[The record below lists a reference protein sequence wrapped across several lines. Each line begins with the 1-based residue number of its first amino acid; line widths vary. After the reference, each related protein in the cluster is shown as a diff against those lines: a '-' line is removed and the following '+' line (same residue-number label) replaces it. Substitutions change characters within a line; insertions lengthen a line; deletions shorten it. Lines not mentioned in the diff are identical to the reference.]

1 MASGYEYH
9 EPCRTDILPGWS
21 VVNPGNAAASGGA
34 DSEFSPPN
42 AGFWLSQK
50 FWSGTWIRTEQTRKN
65 NSKSPRTKQKFKALV
80 QNIKTSEHTTLI
92 KKMLSLWFSGRFG
105 RFACL
110 ECLWLFTV
118 FFGHLRWFATLSQK
132 TGSMTKLLA
141 DWRSRV
147 QGDIEVSSDVLNS
160 CFAEVWQ
167 S

>member
-1 MASGYEYH
+1 MPFGYSRSPWLKWPKPATKRNIGNRLPQWSANMASGCGVYEYH

-65 NSKSPRTKQKFKALV
+65 NTKSLRTKQKFKALV

-110 ECLWLFTV
+110 AFY
-118 FFGHLRWFATLSQK
+118 
-132 TGSMTKLLA
+132 
-141 DWRSRV
+141 
-147 QGDIEVSSDVLNS
+147 
-160 CFAEVWQ
+160 
-167 S
+167 